1 MTHSLHREGSLESLE
16 KDYVLFIYPARGFNY
31 KGSAPKVRHMV
42 ELLYQAGP
50 VNMIPTSLRRNMY
63 SGVTNEEILDSIT
76 VDGTRVY
83 SVFNDREKL
92 KKALILIKEADEGIS
107 IMVSGLTDRVREI
120 AAELGIN
127 PHMINLSLGIHG
139 TDGPPAAGRHPGV
152 HDDVRPRRRL
162 APPGQGHDPPGQD
175 GKGQR
180 MGRKRAPRGALHLRD
195 LQPLPL
201 RGTAPGKGAAL
212 HGGPLVARTVANRRS
227 TENQVICSN
236 LIRMSLKKGY
246 DGDR

>member
-76 VDGTRVY
+76 VEGTRVY

-92 KKALILIKEADEGIS
+92 KKALILLKEAGRGIS
-107 IMVSGLTDRVREI
+107 VMVSGITDRVREI
-120 AAELGIN
+120 AAGLGIN

-139 TDGPPAAGRHPGV
+139 RTDRLPPADIRQFTTMCGHGV
-152 HDDVRPRRRL
+152 VSPFLVKEMIRRVKTGKVSEWDGSVLL
-162 APPGQGHDPPGQD
+162 AEPCTCGI
-175 GKGQR
+175 
-180 MGRKRAPRGALHLRD
+180 

-201 RGTAPGKGAAL
+201 RRTPPGEITAL
-212 HGGPLVARTVANRRS
+212 RGGPLVAASCQRPSPRSFGRWNPLRR
-227 TENQVICSN
+227 
-236 LIRMSLKKGY
+236 G
-246 DGDR
+246 